1 MTIKQRVAAM
11 PHRGKEMTIDKFGFV
26 IEDGDDATTA
36 SDRNND
42 ETILKMEKM
51 LSTAVGEA
59 KGPTASMMKN
69 FARKGFPDSLRQ
81 RAWIQITGV
90 DKIMKERSG
99 SYESL
104 VNSVERLAAAD
115 AVNGSSGGGGGGSS
129 LARADSLV
137 GATTTKNRKTWAAI
151 EKDIPRTFPKHQMFC
166 SQEESTNPN
175 DATSSSSGGRASLR
189 RVLRAYSQY
198 DSDVGYC
205 QGMNFIAAMFLIF
218 TSSEEEAFW
227 LLVVVMNEEPY
238 KLREL
243 YGEDMSGTKEVLFI
257 ADKLM
262 KQFVPKLTKHFDNEG
277 IHNSMFVTQWFM
289 TIFTST
295 FPFHLV
301 SRVWDAFLVEG
312 WKVIYRVM
320 LVLLKN
326 NEQDLLQMEFEK
338 ILNYLREFPTKVDG
352 QVIMSSSYQ
361 MGLKEKHVMKLATE
375 YKQSLKDEDSAKGDS
390 ASVSVGSVTLE
401 SSKKSSKLNRIKLTF
416 RKSVKKELG
425 MDDDNVSVTLSTIDH
440 QTSESLSSEDRIN
453 IIMKKMAEVKQH
465 IKEVEGDADFD
476 DETRAKMLAKFVERK
491 NELAKELIGGGS
503 SEA

>member
-11 PHRGKEMTIDKFGFV
+11 PHRGKEMTIDKFGFI

-59 KGPTASMMKN
+59 KGPTVSMMKN

-115 AVNGSSGGGGGGSS
+115 AVDGGNGSSSS
-129 LARADSLV
+129 LAKADSLRGV
-137 GATTTKNRKTWAAI
+137 GTTNNRKSTWAAI

-175 DATSSSSGGRASLR
+175 DATSSSGGRASLR

-243 YGEDMSGTKEVLFI
+243 YGKDMSGTKEVLFI

-277 IHNSMFVTQWFM
+277 IHNSMFVTQWF
-289 TIFTST
+289 
-295 FPFHLV
+295 
-301 SRVWDAFLVEG
+301 
-312 WKVIYRVM
+312 IY
-320 LVLLKN
+320 
-326 NEQDLLQMEFEK
+326 
-338 ILNYLREFPTKVDG
+338 
-352 QVIMSSSYQ
+352 
-361 MGLKEKHVMKLATE
+361 
-375 YKQSLKDEDSAKGDS
+375 
-390 ASVSVGSVTLE
+390 
-401 SSKKSSKLNRIKLTF
+401 
-416 RKSVKKELG
+416 
-425 MDDDNVSVTLSTIDH
+425 
-440 QTSESLSSEDRIN
+440 
-453 IIMKKMAEVKQH
+453 
-465 IKEVEGDADFD
+465 
-476 DETRAKMLAKFVERK
+476 
-491 NELAKELIGGGS
+491 
-503 SEA
+503 

>member
-11 PHRGKEMTIDKFGFV
+11 PHRGKEMTIDKFGFI

-36 SDRNND
+36 SDRNTD

-59 KGPTASMMKN
+59 KGPTVSMMKN

-115 AVNGSSGGGGGGSS
+115 AVDGGNGSSSS
-129 LARADSLV
+129 LAKADSLRGV
-137 GATTTKNRKTWAAI
+137 GTTNNRKSTWAAI

-175 DATSSSSGGRASLR
+175 DATSSSGGRASLR

-198 DSDVGYC
+198 DSDVYC

-218 TSSEEEAFW
+218 LSSEEEAFW

-277 IHNSMFVTQWFM
+277 IHNSMFVTQWYM

-326 NEQDLLQMEFEK
+326 NEQELLEMEFEQ

-361 MGLKEKHVMKLATE
+361 MGLKEKHVLKLATE
-375 YKQSLKDEDSAKGDS
+375 WKQSLKDEDSAKGDS

-425 MDDDNVSVTLSTIDH
+425 VDDDNVSLTLSTIDH
-440 QTSESLSSEDRIN
+440 QTSESLSSEDRIS

-465 IKEVEGDADFD
+465 IKDVEGDADFD